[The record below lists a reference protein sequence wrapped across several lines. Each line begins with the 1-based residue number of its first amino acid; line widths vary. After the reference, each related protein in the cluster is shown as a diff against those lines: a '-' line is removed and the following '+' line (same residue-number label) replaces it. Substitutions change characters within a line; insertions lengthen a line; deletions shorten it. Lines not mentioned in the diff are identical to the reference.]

1 MIKFVLLRDII
12 FSIMYINLLIT
23 INLTKKQYKKQWTR
37 NIKHSHPQ
45 NKQDMYVQIVNKLL
59 N

>member
-12 FSIMYINLLIT
+12 FSIIYINLLIT
-23 INLTKKQYKKQWTR
+23 INLTKKQYEKQWTR
-37 NIKHSHPQ
+37 NISKT
-45 NKQDMYVQIVNKLL
+45 VQIVNKLL